1 MRVINGKWQDR
12 NGDPINHFN
21 ASELM
26 EIGQKVKAV
35 YGEDIT
41 CSRIEL
47 VSSIV
52 NLSDKE
58 ERSLAY
64 LLNRD
69 DVNFSKLA
77 GF

>member
-1 MRVINGKWQDR
+1 MKVVNGKWQDN
-12 NGDPINHFN
+12 NGDPIDHFN
-21 ASELM
+21 APKLM

-41 CSRIEL
+41 SSRIEL
-47 VSSIV
+47 VSSII
-52 NLSDKE
+52 NLSEKE
-58 ERSLAY
+58 ERSLAH

-69 DVNFSKLA
+69 DVSFSRLA